1 MAKISVSKTVRLGFE
16 SLLSCHLFRKE
27 DKNMKHDVIYYQA
40 RIDVLSSRTGRE
52 NGRIIA
58 KLKRKIRQLQEK
70 GE

>member
-1 MAKISVSKTVRLGFE
+1 
-16 SLLSCHLFRKE
+16 
-27 DKNMKHDVIYYQA
+27 MKHDVIYYQA